1 MRKVYVCELKP
12 YSLQEIAKEFDVGIE
27 EVRKT
32 IEQLIVRGIVRYRKT
47 DVSND
52 AELFDE
58 VSANPDELYVFEFVG
73 MALVGDLV
81 LISYPKYFRDGRPD
95 DATLKQL
102 FRVLRRGSSLKNLVN
117 LVGEDQR
124 TADKLPI
131 MLALLDLYAEYGV
144 YSNYIDGR
152 ELNGAGVI
160 DWNRTIGYHLPIV
173 SNGQPIYVE
182 YESHKTFRDDSD
194 YITRL
199 HRAVLSE
206 CARELIDVGIADLLA
221 MDVDAAELSN
231 EDIDNL
237 GGVDELELKLERERG
252 VQYVDWKVSVLELL
266 VKYLLSRENGA
277 ENSEIKV
284 LGTSSFHCLWEKAC
298 KVAFGDKLDVAL
310 RRPGIDLRD
319 EWRDKRKDNTLR
331 EIIPHPKWERWSE
344 GSYGKEEATGTL
356 IPDTVNLVSAGGRR
370 IFGVY
375 DAKYYVPTLSGKM
388 EKQPGLESVAK
399 QFLYQA
405 AYRPFVEDHGFD
417 AVVNAFLV
425 PTSDSELHRL
435 ARVSFEEVMGT
446 AKPPLSNYIV
456 MWALPAHDVFDAY
469 LHNAGIADD
478 MLQTIWECEK

>member
-1 MRKVYVCELKP
+1 MRKVYVRELKP
-12 YSLQEIAKEFDVGIE
+12 YSLQVIAKEFNVGLE
-27 EVRKT
+27 EVRKI
-32 IEQLIVRGIVRYRKT
+32 IEQLLVRGIVRYRKT
-47 DVSND
+47 DASND
-52 AELFDE
+52 AEFSDE
-58 VSANPDELYVFEFVG
+58 ASSNPDELYVFEFVG
-73 MALVGDLV
+73 MALVGDSV
-81 LISYPKYFRDGRPD
+81 LISYPKYFRGGRPD
-95 DATLKQL
+95 DAALKQL
-102 FRVLRRGSSLKNLVN
+102 FRVLRRDSSLKSLVN
-117 LVGEDQR
+117 LVGEARR
-124 TADKLPI
+124 TADKLPL

-160 DWNRTIGYHLPIV
+160 DWNRTIGCHLPVI

-199 HRAVLSE
+199 HRVVLSE
-206 CARELIDVGIADLLA
+206 CARELIDAGIADLLA
-221 MDVDAAELSN
+221 VDVEAAELSN
-231 EDIDNL
+231 EDIDDF
-237 GGVDELELKLERERG
+237 GSVDGLESKLERERG
-252 VQYVDWKVSVLELL
+252 VQYVDWKVSALELL

-277 ENSEIKV
+277 ENGEIKV

-310 RRPGIDLRD
+310 RRLGMDLCD
-319 EWRDKRKDNTLR
+319 EWRGKREESTLL
-331 EIIPHPKWERWSE
+331 EIIPHPKWERWNE
-344 GSYGKEEATGTL
+344 GDYGKEEATDTL
-356 IPDTVNLVSAGGRR
+356 IPDTVNLVSAEGRR
-370 IFGVY
+370 IFCIY

-388 EKQPGLESVAK
+388 KKQPGLKSVTK

-425 PTSDSELHRL
+425 PTSDSELHKL

-469 LHNAGIADD
+469 LRNAGIADD